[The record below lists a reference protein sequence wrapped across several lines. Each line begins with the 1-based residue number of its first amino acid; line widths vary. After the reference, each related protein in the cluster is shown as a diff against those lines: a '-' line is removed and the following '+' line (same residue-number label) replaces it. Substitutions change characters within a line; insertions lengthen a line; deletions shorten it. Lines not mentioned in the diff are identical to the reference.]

1 MQITISCRPT
11 IISVEKSLDINPFNH
26 LESMISTS
34 ANINLSGGSKKKEKD
49 VKDSINLTIT
59 KKKTATITRNRQ
71 NETIVVSTE
80 KLNPCQ

>member
-11 IISVEKSLDINPFNH
+11 IISVKKSLDINPFNH

-34 ANINLSGGSKKKEKD
+34 ANIHLSGGSKKKEND
-49 VKDSINLTIT
+49 VKDSIKLRIT

-71 NETIVVSTE
+71 NETIVSTE